1 MLQKKEPSADGH
13 GGYAKHFRS
22 CPGRQV
28 KWVLPVGLL
37 QFPANSPENAD
48 SCFLVTLQ
56 RVSLTDSRATQ
67 GGRTQCNCPIRK
79 PIRSCC
85 LLFPEN
91 SQHDLHGQHSCAIL
105 ESVLLF
111 GRTVYIGLAV
121 AVIRNRRHGGKTV
134 ASRAVLCWGWDR
146 VCFELIGC
154 TPY

>member
-1 MLQKKEPSADGH
+1 
-13 GGYAKHFRS
+13 
-22 CPGRQV
+22 
-28 KWVLPVGLL
+28 VGLL

-146 VCFELIGC
+146 EYRGSRPDQNIPTWGGHPTSPKDTGKPLVE
-154 TPY
+154 PYLSWVSNHRQI